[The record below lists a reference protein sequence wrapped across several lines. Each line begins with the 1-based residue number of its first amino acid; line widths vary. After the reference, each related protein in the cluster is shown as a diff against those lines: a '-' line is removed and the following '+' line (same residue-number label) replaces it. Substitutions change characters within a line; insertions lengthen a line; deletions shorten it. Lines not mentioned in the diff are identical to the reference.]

1 MFQKIRLSV
10 KLISGFLIVAALATI
25 IGFVGFFSLRTME
38 SHVKNIGEVYL
49 PSVQNLSQIT
59 ASLESLCRNL
69 SNLLNPNLS
78 GEERQQ
84 QYALLDAA
92 RQEYGKAAEAYEA
105 MPQSQEES
113 AAWQQ
118 LKTAIADWRKMN
130 EKSLSTCH
138 DLDKLGIYNADA
150 LKERVETFRGD
161 HYRLMDGVAD
171 LIHSKKDF
179 AGGDNHLTC
188 NFGTWAT
195 DLRTENPE
203 VAGALK
209 DIMAAHEQFHQ
220 SVDKIREMV
229 KSGNTEGVG
238 AARDEMSVVAAEVF
252 KGFQT
257 MRDEISKAQN
267 LYRQAHQEIMVGMQA
282 KQTEVFQ
289 LLDQLIKINTDNADR
304 AQKAGTSDAATSGTI
319 MLVTLAVGVAAALF
333 LGVFLA
339 LSITRPINR
348 IVTGLTSG
356 AEQVAA
362 ASSQVSAASQS
373 LAEGATEQAAGL
385 EETSSSLEEMSTMTR
400 QNADNAQQANSI
412 ASEAKKAAGT
422 GVEAMGRMSEA
433 IHEIQKSSDETSKII
448 KVIDEIAFQT
458 NLLAL
463 NAAVEA
469 ARAGEAGK
477 GFAVVAE
484 EVRNLAMRSAEAA
497 KNTAS
502 MIQESVKNSKN
513 GVDIAT
519 EVSKVLEEIVQSVGK
534 TTDLIGEI
542 AAASQEQAQGI
553 GQVNTAVSQMDKVTQ
568 QNAANAEQSASASE
582 ELSTQAEGMKEMV
595 TQLMTLVGGAGSEES
610 RGGGSRIAHSSP
622 RSGLESR
629 LRSVGKAASKPC
641 GFGRSDEVLH
651 KIAGHPE
658 TGQDAAAKS
667 ARKTIPLD
675 AGEGNLTDFNS

>member
-1 MFQKIRLSV
+1 MFQKVRLSV
-10 KLISGFLIVAALATI
+10 KLISGFLTVAALSTI
-25 IGFVGFFSLRTME
+25 IGLVGFFSLRTMK
-38 SHVKNIGEVYL
+38 SHVNNIGGVYL

-59 ASLESLCRNL
+59 SSLEELCWSL

-78 GEERQQ
+78 KEERQQ
-84 QYALLDAA
+84 QYAMINTA
-92 RQEYGKAAEAYEA
+92 RQEYGKASEAYETL
-105 MPQSQEES
+105 PHSQEETQ
-113 AAWQQ
+113 AWQQ
-118 LKTAIADWRKMN
+118 LKTAIGDWRKMN
-130 EKSLSTCH
+130 EKSLATCH
-138 DLDKLGIYNADA
+138 ELDQLGILNADA
-150 LKERVETFRGD
+150 LQERVETFRGD
-161 HYRLMDGVAD
+161 HYRLLNCVAD
-171 LIHSKKDF
+171 MIHNKKDLE
-179 AGGDNHLTC
+179 GGDNHRTC
-188 NFGTWAT
+188 NFGTWAA
-195 DLRTENPE
+195 DFRTENSE

-209 DIMAAHEQFHQ
+209 DMMIAHEQFHQ
-220 SVDKIREMV
+220 RVGRIREMV
-229 KSGNTEGVG
+229 KNGNLEGAG
-238 AARDEMSVVAAEVF
+238 AAHNEMGIAAAEVF
-252 KGFQT
+252 KGFET

-267 LYRQAHQEIMVGMQA
+267 LHRLAHQEIMVGMQA
-282 KQTEVFQ
+282 KQAEVFQ
-289 LLDQLIKINTDNADR
+289 LLDQLIQINTTNADG
-304 AQKAGTSDAATSGTI
+304 AQKAGTHDAATSGTI

-348 IVTGLTSG
+348 IVMSLTSG

-362 ASSQVSAASQS
+362 ASGQVSAASQS
-373 LAEGATEQAAGL
+373 LAEGAAEQAAGL

-422 GVEAMGRMSEA
+422 GVEAMGRMSQA

-502 MIQESVKNSKN
+502 MIQESVKNSKS

-534 TTDLIGEI
+534 TTNLIGEI

-582 ELSTQAEGMKEMV
+582 ELSSQAEGMKEMV
-595 TQLMTLVGGAGSEES
+595 GQLTALVGGAGSEKS
-610 RGGGSRIAHSSP
+610 RGGAVRTARPS
-622 RSGLESR
+622 
-629 LRSVGKAASKPC
+629 LRSIGKTESKSG

-651 KIAGHPE
+651 KIAGRAGKG
-658 TGQDAAAKS
+658 TQTAAKPGS
-667 ARKTIPLD
+667 KMIPLD
-675 AGEGNLTDFNS
+675 AGESNLTDFNS

>member
-10 KLISGFLIVAALATI
+10 KLISGFLAVAALATS
-25 IGFVGFFSLRTME
+25 IGLVGFFSLRTMRT
-38 SHVKNIGEVYL
+38 HVNNIGGVYL
-49 PSVQNLSQIT
+49 PSVQDLSQIK
-59 ASLESLCRNL
+59 ASLEELCWSL

-78 GEERQQ
+78 EQERQE
-84 QYALLDAA
+84 QYARIDAA

-105 MPQSQEES
+105 LPQSREES
-113 AAWQQ
+113 EAWQQ

-130 EKSLSTCH
+130 EKSLSSCH
-138 DLDKLGIYNADA
+138 NLDKLGILNADA
-150 LKERVETFRGD
+150 MKERVETFRGD
-161 HYRLMDGVAD
+161 HYRLMSCVTD
-171 LIHSKKDF
+171 LIHNQKEFD
-179 AGGDNHLTC
+179 GGDNHLTC
-188 NFGTWAT
+188 GFGIWAA
-195 DLRTENPE
+195 DFRTENAKI
-203 VAGALK
+203 AGAMK
-209 DIMAAHEQFHQ
+209 DMMIAHERFHQCVGKIRAMVKNGNAEATGAAHG
-220 SVDKIREMV
+220 EMV
-229 KSGNTEGVG
+229 AAAAGV
-238 AARDEMSVVAAEVF
+238 F
-252 KGFQT
+252 QGFET
-257 MRDEISKAQN
+257 VRDEISHAQD

-282 KQTEVFQ
+282 KQAEVFR
-289 LLDQLIKINTDNADR
+289 LLDQLIRINAANADG

-348 IVTGLTSG
+348 IVQNLTSG

-362 ASSQVSAASQS
+362 ASGQVSAASQS

-385 EETSSSLEEMSTMTR
+385 EETSSSLEEMSSMTR

-412 ASEAKKAAGT
+412 AAEARKAAGT
-422 GVEAMGRMSEA
+422 GVEAMGRMSQA
-433 IHEIQKSSDETSKII
+433 IREIQRSSDETSKII

-513 GVDIAT
+513 GVDIAD
-519 EVSKVLEEIVQSVGK
+519 EVSKVLEEIVGSVGK
-534 TTDLIGEI
+534 TTNLIGEI

-582 ELSTQAEGMKEMV
+582 ELSSQAEGMMEMV
-595 TQLMTLVGGAGSEES
+595 GQLMTLVGGTGSQES
-610 RGGGSRIAHSSP
+610 RVGEARTARSS
-622 RSGLESR
+622 
-629 LRSVGKAASKPC
+629 LRPVRKPASKPS
-641 GFGRSDEVLH
+641 GLGRSDEVLH
-651 KIAGHPE
+651 RIAGHAE
-658 TGQDAAAKS
+658 KGVAAVAKPGG
-667 ARKTIPLD
+667 KTIPLD
-675 AGEGNLTDFNS
+675 AGEGDLSDFNS